1 MIKRNFLIVASI
13 IFVLFSI
20 TYSCKKKEK
29 PLTDVQK
36 VAALKDVSVNYDNA
50 GYNLSLPDGALSGKS
65 FDQLRHEDSLK
76 YTNPE
81 NYGVTMTSNF
91 NADNT
96 KENSHDAKFDG
107 MDLIQ
112 TMDTIKSNPIKSS
125 VGPFDIPM
133 NSTVPVSTSTK
144 INLKTHRRAGLY
156 IFQQIVDG
164 HDLATT
170 FSPSLNYNI
179 GVLNGSIPLPDIKQ
193 NIPTTAS
200 AETKEFLKGL
210 ILSEVFKV
218 Q

>member
-1 MIKRNFLIVASI
+1 MIKKFLIVSSIVLVLISI
-13 IFVLFSI
+13 IH
-20 TYSCKKKEK
+20 SCKKKDKSLSDAE
-29 PLTDVQK
+29 Q
-36 VAALKDVSVNYDNA
+36 VAALKDVTVNYDNA
-50 GYNLSLPDGALSGKS
+50 GYDLGLPDGALSGKT
-65 FDQLRHEDSLK
+65 FDQLKHEDSLK

-81 NYGVTMTSNF
+81 NYSITMTSNF

-96 KENSHDAKFDG
+96 KENSRDAKFDG

-125 VGPFDIPM
+125 VGPFDIPKS
-133 NSTVPVSTSTK
+133 STVPVSTSTK

-164 HDLATT
+164 RDLATT

-179 GVLNGSIPLPDIKQ
+179 GILTGSIPLPDIKQ
-193 NIPTTAS
+193 NIPTRAS